1 VTITVKDF
9 ARVPDGARYRRWC
22 PVTIKHPA
30 AVGSAASADRTDLVA
45 EWRKMTAR
53 TLKVSRRPAECDP

>member
-45 EWRKMTAR
+45 EWRKLQER
-53 TLKVSRRPAECDP
+53 